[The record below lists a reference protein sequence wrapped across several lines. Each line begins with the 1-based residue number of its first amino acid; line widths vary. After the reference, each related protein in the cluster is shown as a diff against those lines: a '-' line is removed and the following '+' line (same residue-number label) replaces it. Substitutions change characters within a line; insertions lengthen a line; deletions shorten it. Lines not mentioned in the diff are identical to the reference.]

1 MSTPTWILASR
12 ASAIEPTTMI
22 ALISAAI
29 GVVKSI
35 AQSTR
40 GDGAL
45 GAVLSSINGKLDI
58 AITRLASIQSSLEFL
73 IGQVASLREELFEAL
88 GQQYTYQLHNEVV
101 AAIRKVRNIYK
112 RPQYMESPLP
122 RAIRTGQRSLMI

>member
-1 MSTPTWILASR
+1 
-12 ASAIEPTTMI
+12 MI

-112 RPQYMESPLP
+112 ETSIHGISLTASNPDRPALLDDLKL
-122 RAIRTGQRSLMI
+122 A